1 MKKWSNEFYS
11 EFLELERT
19 NCYWFWFKGK
29 ITRRRN
35 KVTGEIEQNLSS
47 KCEWNGIRLQNG
59 FNHCF
64 NILIKEYMSVRGKWN
79 GQTKAEFEKNYKR
92 VKDIVEK
99 SSGDV
104 DKAVVLSKTQANRI
118 TDEWKAINR
127 AMAAKQ
133 NAIPKFL
140 FAGTPNSDDEN
151 KDVYEAIFET
161 FFQRAYELGSV
172 SKQEYREY
180 KLEKLG
186 I

>member
-1 MKKWSNEFYS
+1 MIKANYIGYDFMQDIYFIWKQGRVDSVKLSHNTASITGTNWMPTQYWNSIRQRNQFY
-11 EFLELERT
+11 
-19 NCYWFWFKGK
+19 
-29 ITRRRN
+29 
-35 KVTGEIEQNLSS
+35 
-47 KCEWNGIRLQNG
+47 
-59 FNHCF
+59 
-64 NILIKEYMSVRGKWN
+64 NILSTLEIKLSMRGKWN

-133 NAIPKFL
+133 VTNL
-140 FAGTPNSDDEN
+140 DE
-151 KDVYEAIFET
+151 VHEAIFET
-161 FFQRAYELGSV
+161 FFHRAYELGSV

>member
-1 MKKWSNEFYS
+1 MIKANYIGYDFMQDIYFIWKQGRVDSVKLSISVNGWMPTQYWNSIRQKNQFY
-11 EFLELERT
+11 
-19 NCYWFWFKGK
+19 
-29 ITRRRN
+29 
-35 KVTGEIEQNLSS
+35 
-47 KCEWNGIRLQNG
+47 
-59 FNHCF
+59 
-64 NILIKEYMSVRGKWN
+64 NILATLEIKLSMRGKWN

-133 NAIPKFL
+133 VTNL
-140 FAGTPNSDDEN
+140 DE
-151 KDVYEAIFET
+151 VHEAIFET
-161 FFQRAYELGSV
+161 FFHRAYELGSV

>member
-1 MKKWSNEFYS
+1 MIKANYIGYDFMQDIYFIWKQGRVDSVKLSISVNGWMPTQYWNSIRQKNQFYNTLAT
-11 EFLELERT
+11 LEI
-19 NCYWFWFKGK
+19 K
-29 ITRRRN
+29 
-35 KVTGEIEQNLSS
+35 LS
-47 KCEWNGIRLQNG
+47 
-59 FNHCF
+59 
-64 NILIKEYMSVRGKWN
+64 MRGKWN

-133 NAIPKFL
+133 VTNL
-140 FAGTPNSDDEN
+140 DE
-151 KDVYEAIFET
+151 VHEAIFET
-161 FFQRAYELGSV
+161 FFHRAYELGSV